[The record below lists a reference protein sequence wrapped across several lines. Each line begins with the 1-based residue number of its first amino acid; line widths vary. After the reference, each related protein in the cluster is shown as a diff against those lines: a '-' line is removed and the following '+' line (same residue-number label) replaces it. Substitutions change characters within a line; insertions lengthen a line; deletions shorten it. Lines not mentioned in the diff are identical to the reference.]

1 MTGKNE
7 LQSVGG
13 SFRGLL

>member
-7 LQSVGG
+7 LQSVEG
-13 SFRGLL
+13 SCRGLL